1 MHGGVS
7 PSIDLSTTFK
17 QTAASEYS
25 SAYIYTRTGNPT
37 VNCLQRNLAAL
48 ESSKYALALSS
59 GMSAIVTTLSL
70 LKQGNHLI
78 AIDDVYGGTQR
89 YLREIFTPSSGID
102 WDMIDFGDMK
112 NLTKAIKKNTT
123 MVWLES
129 PTNPT
134 LKCADIKAVADIC
147 KKHKIILVIDNT
159 FMSPYLQNPLKL
171 GATIVMHSITKYIGG
186 HSDVVGGG
194 LMVNDSDLYD
204 KLFFSMKSMGTSIA
218 PFDAWVALRGSKTI
232 ELRVEKH
239 CENAMKIA
247 KWLESHPKI
256 TKVLYPGLPSHPHH
270 KIAKKNAARPGL
282 SGGSGM
288 LSFYIKGNLA
298 KTNKFFASLKLV
310 TLAESL
316 GGVESLINHPAK
328 MTHASVP

>member
-7 PSIDLSTTFK
+7 PAIELSTTYK
-17 QTAASEYS
+17 QHSAADLS
-25 SAYIYTRTGNPT
+25 SAYIYSRTGNPT

-48 ESSKYALALSS
+48 EQAKYGLAFSS

-70 LKQGNHLI
+70 LKQGDHLI

-89 YLREIFTPSSGID
+89 YLREIFTPSTGIA
-102 WDMIDFGDMK
+102 WDMIDFSDLSILK
-112 NLTKAIKKNTT
+112 KTIKKNTK
-123 MVWLES
+123 MVWIES

-186 HSDVVGGG
+186 HSDVLGGG
-194 LMVNDSDLYD
+194 LMLDDEQLYD
-204 KLFFSMKSMGTSIA
+204 KLFYSMKSMGTQMA
-218 PFDAWVALRGSKTI
+218 PFDAWIALRGSKTI
-232 ELRVEKH
+232 ELRMQQS
-239 CENAMKIA
+239 CSNAMTIA
-247 KWLESHPKI
+247 KWLEAHPKI
-256 TKVLYPGLPSHPHH
+256 QKVLYPGLPSHPHH
-270 KIAKKNAARPGL
+270 KIAKKNAAKKEF

-288 LSFYIKGNLA
+288 LSFYIKGNLT
-298 KTNKFFASLKLV
+298 KTNKFFSNLKLI

-316 GGVESLINHPAK
+316 GGVESLINHPST